1 MLIREKFVSE
11 DEKLLNTF
19 KKITEMNASKMISK
33 PVYGTKKKEASSQSP
48 NGSISSHIEYILN
61 P

>member
-19 KKITEMNASKMISK
+19 KKITEMNVSKMSSK
-33 PVYGTKKKEASSQSP
+33 PDYGMKKEGKGESRSP
-48 NGSISSHIEYILN
+48 NGSISSQKK
-61 P
+61 

>member
-19 KKITEMNASKMISK
+19 KKITEMNVSKMTSK
-33 PVYGTKKKEASSQSP
+33 PDYGMKKEEKGGSASP
-48 NGSISSHIEYILN
+48 NGSISSHKK
-61 P
+61 